1 MQRVIE
7 EKAAAQRRAHD
18 EAVARSA
25 AEQREQVKSLS
36 CPFILPKA
44 SSLHR
49 ILAFQVKGS
58 ERHVIV
64 AGAIGSLRCTEV
76 CRGG

>member
-36 CPFILPKA
+36 CPKQPLCLA
-44 SSLHR
+44 SC
-49 ILAFQVKGS
+49 IPG
-58 ERHVIV
+58 ER
-64 AGAIGSLRCTEV
+64 L
-76 CRGG
+76 